1 MKGSIL
7 FKFSWRYF
15 KAKKSTQAVNI
26 ISWVSMLAMLIGS
39 ASLIIILSAFNGFE
53 TLVKSLYASFYPDIR
68 ISAVSG
74 KTIELNPEQLLQV
87 KNITGV
93 FAFSQTIEEKAVIQQ
108 DAFQQVVVIKG
119 VDDAYI
125 KTSGLP
131 DKMLRGKFYTGDA
144 ENPSLVLGIGIEQ
157 ALGVMADRSLL
168 PLTVYLPKKNLASVS
183 AQPLDA
189 LGVSNA
195 YPKGV
200 FSIQSDFD
208 NKYVLTNI
216 SFLKSFM
223 NFRENEMTYLEI
235 KAIPGANIATVKDQV
250 KKILGDRYK
259 IEDRF
264 EQNRTLYN
272 TIRLEKLAIY
282 GILMLMLIIAAF
294 NMVGSLSMLVLEK
307 QRDIQMLKAMGANNV
322 LIQQIFLLEGI
333 LLSSIGSFG
342 GVFLALFICYLQT
355 TFKLIPLEGASF
367 LIDYYPVEWRVGDL
381 IAVALTVIVIGMAAS
396 WMPSRKASLQKI
408 LLR

>member
-1 MKGSIL
+1 
-7 FKFSWRYF
+7 
-15 KAKKSTQAVNI
+15 
-26 ISWVSMLAMLIGS
+26 
-39 ASLIIILSAFNGFE
+39 
-53 TLVKSLYASFYPDIR
+53 
-68 ISAVSG
+68 
-74 KTIELNPEQLLQV
+74 
-87 KNITGV
+87 
-93 FAFSQTIEEKAVIQQ
+93 
-108 DAFQQVVVIKG
+108 
-119 VDDAYI
+119 
-125 KTSGLP
+125 
-131 DKMLRGKFYTGDA
+131 
-144 ENPSLVLGIGIEQ
+144 
-157 ALGVMADRSLL
+157 
-168 PLTVYLPKKNLASVS
+168 
-183 AQPLDA
+183 
-189 LGVSNA
+189 
-195 YPKGV
+195 
-200 FSIQSDFD
+200 
-208 NKYVLTNI
+208 
-216 SFLKSFM
+216 M

-282 GILMLMLIIAAF
+282 GIFMLMLIIAAF

-322 LIQQIFLLEGI
+322 LIQQIFLFEGI